1 MELEGIEK
9 QKKIE
14 ELRNKLELRIR
25 WKNGDKIVF
34 ASRSNTL
41 YQLFEII
48 WHQFQLFNEDDFQSY
63 ELDVIQDKKNEKNTE
78 VITMNEVENKLEKS
92 RENYSCS
99 EGKNKD
105 NDIDDNKHFVNND
118 TSGNK
123 NEDESKNENVEIK
136 MSDDDDDDKVDL
148 NKIIKTFSDEDKPE
162 KSLNKDKK
170 MESIGPESSSESHP
184 VALTVTNYSKIQKII
199 LFSPEIADNMRLRL
213 YNASAKTASDA
224 FDVTSILKTL
234 ESLNFNSYRPLILE
248 TKKSSSVFD
257 VYHVDGFNILL
268 EEFDLE
274 LNEFKEIRSVRMAK
288 LGTLTDLK
296 SKNINMYMN
305 TNLNISINFIIDID
319 INLNMMKDVLNSTEV
334 SSIYHCPS
342 VFLSTLKSTL
352 T

>member
-1 MELEGIEK
+1 
-9 QKKIE
+9 
-14 ELRNKLELRIR
+14 
-25 WKNGDKIVF
+25 
-34 ASRSNTL
+34 
-41 YQLFEII
+41 
-48 WHQFQLFNEDDFQSY
+48 
-63 ELDVIQDKKNEKNTE
+63 
-78 VITMNEVENKLEKS
+78 
-92 RENYSCS
+92 
-99 EGKNKD
+99 
-105 NDIDDNKHFVNND
+105 
-118 TSGNK
+118 
-123 NEDESKNENVEIK
+123 
-136 MSDDDDDDKVDL
+136 
-148 NKIIKTFSDEDKPE
+148 
-162 KSLNKDKK
+162 
-170 MESIGPESSSESHP
+170 
-184 VALTVTNYSKIQKII
+184 
-199 LFSPEIADNMRLRL
+199 MRLRL